1 MSMDSNFDD
10 ELFDEDEF
18 SESSTT
24 QQPETNE
31 GAAEAPS
38 TEEPGDDLT
47 AEVLKLKGIDDPN
60 KISFEDE
67 SGAITTRSW
76 DSLTR
81 EEQINIL
88 GDQREQQEEEPIE
101 NQLDEAEINLIN
113 SIRNSGMDV
122 NQYLQSLTPQINQ
135 PQETDQIS
143 NMSDEDLYAFDL
155 INKVGSENISDEE
168 LDKAIEAAKANESL
182 FKKQVEGLRTQ
193 YSQKFAEQQ
202 ANIANQQQA
211 IQQQKYQA
219 FANVV
224 SQQIDSFNNF
234 AGQTVQLSNED
245 KDTLSDFMLN
255 LDDNGVSA
263 LGHALQNPEIL
274 TKAAF
279 WLLNEDS
286 ITAELQKQVQDA
298 YTRGFNA
305 GKGDMLNKSRLV
317 FKPKTTSKKSDPAW
331 DSDDWD

>member
-1 MSMDSNFDD
+1 MTMDSNFDD
-10 ELFDEDEF
+10 TMFDDDEF
-18 SESSTT
+18 AESANDSSKSE
-24 QQPETNE
+24 
-31 GAAEAPS
+31 EATPPQVEQ
-38 TEEPGDDLT
+38 EENSEDDLT
-47 AEVLKLKGIDDPN
+47 SEVLKLKGIDDPS

-67 SGAITTRSW
+67 SGAIVTRSW
-76 DSLTR
+76 DSLSR

-88 GDQREQQEEEPIE
+88 GDVKETQPVD
-101 NQLDEAEINLIN
+101 NQLGEDEINLIN
-113 SIRNSGMDV
+113 NIRNSGMDV

-143 NMSDEDLYAFDL
+143 NMSDEDLFAFDL
-155 INKVGSENISDEE
+155 INKVGNDNITDEE
-168 LDKAIEAAKANESL
+168 LDKAIEDAKANETL
-182 FKKQVEGLRTQ
+182 FKKQVDGLRAV
-193 YSQKFAEQQ
+193 YAQKFQEQQ

-224 SQQIDSFNNF
+224 NQQIDNFSNF
-234 AGQTVQLSNED
+234 AGQNVQLSNDD
-245 KDTLSDFMLN
+245 KDILSDFMLA
-255 LDDNGVSA
+255 LDESGTSA

-305 GKGDMLNKSRLV
+305 GKGDVLNKSKLV
-317 FKPKTTSKKSDPAW
+317 FKPKTTSKKSESVW

>member
-1 MSMDSNFDD
+1 MTMDSNFDD
-10 ELFDEDEF
+10 TMFDDDEF
-18 SESSTT
+18 AESANDSSKQEEATPPPVEQEENSE
-24 QQPETNE
+24 
-31 GAAEAPS
+31 
-38 TEEPGDDLT
+38 DDLT
-47 AEVLKLKGIDDPN
+47 SEVLKLKGIDDPS

-67 SGAITTRSW
+67 SGAIVTRSW
-76 DSLTR
+76 DSLSR

-88 GDQREQQEEEPIE
+88 GDVKETQPVD
-101 NQLDEAEINLIN
+101 NQLGEDEINLIN
-113 SIRNSGMDV
+113 NIRNSGMDV
-122 NQYLQSLTPQINQ
+122 KQYLQSLTPQINQ

-143 NMSDEDLYAFDL
+143 NMSDEDLFAFDL
-155 INKVGSENISDEE
+155 INKVGNDNITDEE
-168 LDKAIEAAKANESL
+168 LDKAIEDAKANETL
-182 FKKQVEGLRTQ
+182 FKKQVDGLRAV
-193 YSQKFAEQQ
+193 YAQKFQEQQ
-202 ANIANQQQA
+202 TNIANQQQA

-224 SQQIDSFNNF
+224 NQQIDNFSNF
-234 AGQTVQLSNED
+234 AGQSVQLSNDD
-245 KDTLSDFMLN
+245 KDILSDFMLT
-255 LDDNGVSA
+255 LDDSGTSA

-305 GKGDMLNKSRLV
+305 GKGDVLNKSKLV
-317 FKPKTTSKKSDPAW
+317 FKPKTTSKKSESVW

>member
-1 MSMDSNFDD
+1 MENNFDD
-10 ELFDEDEF
+10 TLYDDDEF
-18 SESSTT
+18 AESSSK
-24 QQPETNE
+24 P
-31 GAAEAPS
+31 AEQEAGTPPQER
-38 TEEPGDDLT
+38 EEHSEDDLT
-47 AEVLKLKGIDDPN
+47 TEVLKLKGIDDPS

-67 SGAITTRSW
+67 SGAIVTRSW

-88 GDQREQQEEEPIE
+88 GDVKEATQGESNNLGE
-101 NQLDEAEINLIN
+101 DEIALIN

-143 NMSDEDLYAFDL
+143 NMSDEDLFAFDL
-155 INKVGSENISDEE
+155 INKVGSDNITDEE
-168 LDKAIEAAKANESL
+168 LDKAIEDARANETL
-182 FKKQVEGLRTQ
+182 FKKQVDGLRAS
-193 YSQKFAEQQ
+193 YAQKFQEQQ

-224 SQQIDSFNNF
+224 NQQIDSFSNF
-234 AGQTVQLSNED
+234 AGQAIQLSNDD
-245 KDTLSDFMLN
+245 KDILSDFMLT
-255 LDDNGVSA
+255 LDDNGISA
-263 LGHALQNPEIL
+263 LGHALQNPELL

-286 ITAELQKQVQDA
+286 ITAELQKQIQDA
-298 YTRGFNA
+298 YTRGYNT
-305 GKGDMLNKSRLV
+305 GKGDILNKSQLV
-317 FKPKTTSKKSDPAW
+317 FKPKTASKKTESVW

>member
-1 MSMDSNFDD
+1 MLMTMDNNFDD
-10 ELFDEDEF
+10 TMFDDDEF
-18 SESSTT
+18 
-24 QQPETNE
+24 
-31 GAAEAPS
+31 AEAS
-38 TEEPGDDLT
+38 NDSSKQEETTPPPVEPEENSEDDLT
-47 AEVLKLKGIDDPN
+47 TEVLKLKGIDDPS

-67 SGAITTRSW
+67 SGAIVTRSW
-76 DSLTR
+76 DSLSR

-88 GDQREQQEEEPIE
+88 GDVKETQPVD
-101 NQLDEAEINLIN
+101 NQLGEDEINLIN
-113 SIRNSGMDV
+113 NIRNSGMDV

-135 PQETDQIS
+135 PQEIDQIS
-143 NMSDEDLYAFDL
+143 NMSDEDLFAFDL
-155 INKVGSENISDEE
+155 INKVGNDNITDEE
-168 LDKAIEAAKANESL
+168 LDKAIEDAKANETL
-182 FKKQVEGLRTQ
+182 FKKQVDGLRAV
-193 YSQKFAEQQ
+193 YAQKFQEQQ

-224 SQQIDSFNNF
+224 NQQIDNFSNF
-234 AGQTVQLSNED
+234 AGQSVQLSNDD
-245 KDTLSDFMLN
+245 KDTLSDFMLT
-255 LDDNGVSA
+255 LDDSGTSA

-286 ITAELQKQVQDA
+286 ITAELQKQIQDA

-305 GKGDMLNKSRLV
+305 GKGDIINKSKLV
-317 FKPKTTSKKSDPAW
+317 FKPKTTSKKTESVW

>member
-1 MSMDSNFDD
+1 MTMDSNFDD
-10 ELFDEDEF
+10 TMFDDDEF
-18 SESSTT
+18 AESANDSSNQEEATPPPVEQEENSE
-24 QQPETNE
+24 
-31 GAAEAPS
+31 
-38 TEEPGDDLT
+38 DDLT
-47 AEVLKLKGIDDPN
+47 SEVLKLKGIDDPS

-67 SGAITTRSW
+67 SGAIVTRSW
-76 DSLTR
+76 DSLSR

-88 GDQREQQEEEPIE
+88 GDVKEAQPVD
-101 NQLDEAEINLIN
+101 NQLGEDEINLIN

-122 NQYLQSLTPQINQ
+122 KQYLRSLTPQINQ

-143 NMSDEDLYAFDL
+143 NMSDEDLFAFDL
-155 INKVGSENISDEE
+155 INKVGNDNITDEE
-168 LDKAIEAAKANESL
+168 LDKAIEDAKANETL
-182 FKKQVEGLRTQ
+182 FKKQVDGLRAV
-193 YSQKFAEQQ
+193 YAQKFQEQQ

-211 IQQQKYQA
+211 MQQQKYQA

-224 SQQIDSFNNF
+224 NQQIDNFSNF
-234 AGQTVQLSNED
+234 AGQSVQLSNDD
-245 KDTLSDFMLN
+245 KDTLSDFMLT
-255 LDDNGVSA
+255 LDDSGTSA

-305 GKGDMLNKSRLV
+305 GKGDVLNKSKLV
-317 FKPKTTSKKSDPAW
+317 FKPKTTSKKSESVW